1 MYGHYDYVLLDCP
14 PTMGLMSLSSL
25 AASEVLILP
34 VQTDFLAIKGLVRMA
49 RSLDQLMRVRRQ
61 LLRAIIIP
69 TMHDPRIRASVQS
82 LRIIHAEFG
91 DLVANAVVPLDSHFR
106 NACADMRLP
115 NDYKRTSRGVQAYDV
130 ILERLSKM
138 PTPLPIWG
146 QHAKKTK

>member
-1 MYGHYDYVLLDCP
+1 
-14 PTMGLMSLSSL
+14 
-25 AASEVLILP
+25 
-34 VQTDFLAIKGLVRMA
+34 
-49 RSLDQLMRVRRQ
+49 
-61 LLRAIIIP
+61 
-69 TMHDPRIRASVQS
+69 
-82 LRIIHAEFG
+82 
-91 DLVANAVVPLDSHFR
+91 VVPLDSHFR